1 MQRRINAT
9 KKLVKRAI
17 SERSELRSR
26 NTTSDIAE
34 IVESR
39 GDLAKFTIEAYFIV
53 DDELHKRLRS
63 AGRTIQQYARR
74 FAIEVTKLLWQ
85 LRPRGCLVVVGAET
99 ISPEADVSPDQW
111 TKGKRS
117 IGSQSGECLR
127 WRRCPEPENK
137 EASTPATDEDEKL
150 RHDQCMDKMPD
161 NFEFLNATTPE
172 DDYAIFINENT
183 VDAPKTLGN
192 VANHAKSKNEMHSA
206 DAVIYLVG

>member
-99 ISPEADVSPDQW
+99 ISPEDNETFISWPDNSGLNSKETLQQVNRYCASKNISSKADVVLAVTGRQMYRQ
-111 TKGKRS
+111 TNGQKGKEALVRRAENVCAGADVLSLRTKKRPLQQQMKMRS
-117 IGSQSGECLR
+117 
-127 WRRCPEPENK
+127 
-137 EASTPATDEDEKL
+137 
-150 RHDQCMDKMPD
+150 
-161 NFEFLNATTPE
+161 
-172 DDYAIFINENT
+172 
-183 VDAPKTLGN
+183 
-192 VANHAKSKNEMHSA
+192 
-206 DAVIYLVG
+206 